1 MTIILEKIKR
11 RMRRFLFGDYQRT
24 YSQLGEDLIIRH
36 IFDALK
42 VENPSYLDIGA
53 HHPIYLSN
61 THLLYKNGSSGVC
74 VEPDPILYQQ
84 IKATRKRDIC
94 LNIGIGI
101 DTTNQA
107 DFFVVEPS
115 VLNTFSKEE
124 AERSERSGN
133 LKIKK
138 IIKVPLLNVNKIIAQ
153 YFQKTPNLIS
163 IDVEGL
169 DLQIVQSFDFSNHR
183 PDVFCIET
191 LVFDGKYSDKKI
203 DEINDHMI
211 ENGYFLYADTF
222 INSIFVNKDAWKNRN
237 NN

>member
-24 YSQLGEDLIIRH
+24 YSQLGEDLIIRS
-36 IFDALK
+36 IFNALK

-53 HHPIYLSN
+53 HHPTHLSN
-61 THLLYKNGSSGVC
+61 THLLYSTGSAGVC

-101 DTTNQA
+101 DTTDQA

-124 AERSERSGN
+124 VERSERSGN

-138 IIKVPLLNVNKIIAQ
+138 IIKIPLLNVNEIIIQ

-169 DLQIVQSFDFSNHR
+169 DLKIVQSFDFSNHR

-191 LVFDGKYSDKKI
+191 LVFGGNYSEIKI
-203 DEINDHMI
+203 KEINNHMI

-222 INSIFVNKDAWKNRN
+222 INSIFVNKDAWQNRKN
-237 NN
+237 